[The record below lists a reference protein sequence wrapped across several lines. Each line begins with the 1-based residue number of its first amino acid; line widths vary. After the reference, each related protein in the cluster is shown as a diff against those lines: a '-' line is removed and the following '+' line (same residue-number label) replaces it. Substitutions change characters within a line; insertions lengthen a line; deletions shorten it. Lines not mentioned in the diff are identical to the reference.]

1 MMAYRKVSIVG
12 TGMYV
17 PERVVTNH
25 DLAKVMETSD
35 EWIQQRSGI
44 KERRHVEPG
53 ISTCDLAHEAS
64 KRALEAAGC
73 SPDQLDMIIVA
84 TLSPDHYF
92 PGTSAF
98 LQHRLGLETTPAM
111 DIRCQCS
118 GFLYALSIGQHFVSG
133 GQYQRV
139 LICGAECHSPALDMT
154 TRGRDVAVLFGDG
167 AGAAV
172 LAPSEDENRGILS
185 VHLHAQGEFAKRLWI
200 EAPSMT
206 NRPYMTHEMIDDGRI
221 FPKMEGRLV
230 YKHAVARLPEVI
242 QEALGANQLQA
253 SDVDLFV
260 FHQANVR
267 INEHAAQVLGIPA
280 EKLFHNID
288 RYGNCSAASIP
299 MCLDECARSGRLRP
313 GQLVCLA
320 AFGSGFTWACALVR
334 W

>member
-1 MMAYRKVSIVG
+1 MTTSRKVSIVG

-17 PERVVTNH
+17 PERIVTNH
-25 DLAKVMETSD
+25 DLRQWMDTSD

-53 ISTCDLAHEAS
+53 TSTCDLALEAS
-64 KRALEAAGC
+64 RRAIEAAGC
-73 SPDQLDMIIVA
+73 TADDLDMILVA

-98 LQHRLGLETTPAM
+98 LQARLGLETTPAM

-118 GFLYALSIGQHFVSG
+118 GFLYALGVGQHFVAG

-167 AGAAV
+167 AGAVV
-172 LAPSEDENRGILS
+172 LAPSDDEQRGILS

-200 EAPSMT
+200 EAPTMT
-206 NRPYMTHEMIDDGRI
+206 HRPHVTHEMIDDGRI
-221 FPKMEGRLV
+221 YPKMEGRLV

-242 QEALGANQLQA
+242 HETLQANQLQPA
-253 SDVDLFV
+253 DVDLFV

-267 INEHAAQVLGIPA
+267 INEHAAQVLGIPP
-280 EKLFHNID
+280 EKLYHNID

-313 GQLVCLA
+313 GQLVCMA
-320 AFGSGFTWACALVR
+320 AFGSGFTWACALAR